1 MTALRFLDKI
11 RCDGT
16 YFSTGG
22 VFCVHRFSFQPPLQL
37 FYFLH
42 MDPVRAITLSG
53 LCLAALG
60 CILRYTTR
68 SGQYDWM
75 ILLPII
81 IIGGAL
87 ALAPQLRWWY
97 WKKHAPDLPVELA
110 PLLERFDLYRRLG
123 LEDKREFRRRTFLL
137 QEHFHFHGQ
146 AIEEIPPDIITMVA
160 ASAATVGFH
169 REDFLLGDYETV
181 VFYRHYFPTPDYK
194 MLHCSE
200 LHPADG
206 AIIWTLNVFLRSCIE
221 PKKYLHLGLYEF
233 GRAML
238 NLEPELKE
246 KVDALALDYPGVTEM
261 SGFSEDILKKYI
273 GLPELDLSAI
283 TLVFFFTHRV
293 EMETLR
299 PELAAEISGLLEK

>member
-1 MTALRFLDKI
+1 
-11 RCDGT
+11 
-16 YFSTGG
+16 
-22 VFCVHRFSFQPPLQL
+22 
-37 FYFLH
+37 

-81 IIGGAL
+81 AIGGAL

-110 PLLERFDLYRRLG
+110 PLMERFDLYRRLG
-123 LEDKREFRRRTFLL
+123 LEDKQEFRRRTFLL
-137 QEHFHFHGQ
+137 QERLHFHGQ

-160 ASAATVGFH
+160 ASATTVGFH

-181 VFYRHYFPTPDYK
+181 VFYRHYFPTPEHEV
-194 MLHCSE
+194 LHCSE
-200 LHPADG
+200 LHPTDG

-238 NLEPELKE
+238 NLEHELKE
-246 KVDALALDYPGVTEM
+246 KLDASALSYADVAQL
-261 SGFSEDILKKYI
+261 SGFTEEKLKEFI
-273 GLPELDLSAI
+273 GLPELDLTAI
-283 TLVFFFTHRV
+283 TLVLFFTHRE
-293 EMETLR
+293 EMGSLKPDLMLEM
-299 PELAAEISGLLEK
+299 AGLLEK